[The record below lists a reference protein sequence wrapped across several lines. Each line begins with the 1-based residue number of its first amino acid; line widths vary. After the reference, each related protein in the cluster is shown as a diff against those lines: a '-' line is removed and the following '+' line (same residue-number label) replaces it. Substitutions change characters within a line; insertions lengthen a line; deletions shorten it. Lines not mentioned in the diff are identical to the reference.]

1 MDITSNHIKELLK
14 SKHSEDIFVTECK
27 IGSATMQRNCQ
38 IFDAWVMNKS
48 WANAKVT
55 GYEIKVSRS
64 DFLNDTKYRGY
75 LDYCNSLYFICPPK
89 LILPEEIDKDVG
101 LIYVSKNC
109 TRLYTKKK
117 APFRDVEI
125 PESIFRYILMC
136 RTKIQE
142 SNFNNLNLRNA
153 DTKKEY
159 WKKWLKN
166 KQVDY
171 YFGCQLGKTIR
182 KTINNEIDNVKTEN
196 RRINSINEQL
206 QSVKDFLNEIG
217 VDMKRYGLRHVVERQ
232 LKELDGIYPSGFKR
246 KLDSLIEDLQ
256 RISSTVEKRH
266 ED

>member
-1 MDITSNHIKELLK
+1 MDINSNHIKKLLK
-14 SKHSEDIFVTECK
+14 TKHLGDVFVPECK

-55 GYEIKVSRS
+55 GYEIKISRS
-64 DFLNDTKYRGY
+64 DYLNDNKYRGY
-75 LDYCNSLYFICPPK
+75 LDYCNSLYFVCPPK
-89 LILPEEIDKDVG
+89 IILPEEIDKDVG

-136 RTKIQE
+136 RTEICDT
-142 SNFNNLNLRNA
+142 NFNNLNIIYKQ
-153 DTKKEY
+153 TKKEY
-159 WKKWLKN
+159 WKKWLKE
-166 KQVDY
+166 KKVDHR
-171 YFGCQLGKTIR
+171 FGCQLGKTIR
-182 KTINNEIDNVKTEN
+182 ETINNEIDNVKTEN
-196 RRINSINEQL
+196 SRVNSINEQL

-232 LKELDGIYPSGFKR
+232 LKMLDGIYPSGFKY
-246 KLDSLIEDLQ
+246 KLESLIEDFKK
-256 RISSTVEKRH
+256 ISTTVEKYR
-266 ED
+266 ET